1 MSGFATRAIHGPGG
15 AEAGLA
21 AGGTSVPLRP
31 PIHDTVAFGFA
42 NAAEIADAFA
52 GRRPLHSYSR
62 ISNPTVAE
70 LERRVQHLTGAAGV
84 VALASGM
91 AAIANL
97 FLTLG
102 SSGGNI
108 VASRFLFG
116 NTVSLLSHTL
126 APWGLASRFVDMTRP
141 EAVAAAIDPDTRAI
155 FLESITNPQLEVADL
170 AAISQMARQR
180 GVPLILDNT
189 ATTFYLCRGRELGV
203 DVEIISSTKYIS
215 GGGTSVG
222 GLIIDHGLF
231 DWSRSPRLA
240 DQAAK
245 FGPFALLATLRR
257 EVNRN
262 LGACLA
268 PHAAYLQTLGLET
281 LALRIER
288 SCATALTLARFLKER
303 PEVRAVHY
311 PGLAD
316 HPAHELATRQFGGRY
331 GGILTFDLADQ
342 EQCFACLDRLRLIQR
357 ATNINDNKSLA
368 LHPASTIFNEFSPP
382 AQAEMG
388 VRPTM
393 IRLSVG
399 LEEAE
404 DLQDDLAQALTGL

>member
-1 MSGFATRAIHGPGG
+1 MSGFATKALHGGG
-15 AEAGLA
+15 AGTPEAGGA
-21 AGGTSVPLRP
+21 STPLRTP
-31 PIHDTVAFGFA
+31 VHDTVAFSFA
-42 NAAEIADAFA
+42 GAAEIADAFA

-70 LERRVQHLTGAAGV
+70 LEGRVRDLTGSTGV

-97 FLTLG
+97 ILTLG
-102 SSGGNI
+102 GNGSNI

-116 NTVSLLSHTL
+116 NTVSLLTHTL
-126 APWGLASRFVDMTRP
+126 APWGLESRFVDMTRP
-141 EAVAAAIDPDTRAI
+141 AEVAAAIDAGTRAI

-170 AAISQMARQR
+170 AAISAVAKER

-189 ATTFYLCRGRELGV
+189 APTFYLCRGRELGV

-215 GGGTSVG
+215 GGGTAVG

-240 DQAAK
+240 SQAAK

-257 EVNRN
+257 EINRN

-268 PHAAYLQTLGLET
+268 PHAAYLHTLGLET
-281 LALRIER
+281 LNLRIER
-288 SCATALTLARFLKER
+288 SCATALELAGVLQER
-303 PEVRAVHY
+303 PEVQAVNY
-311 PGLAD
+311 PGLPQ
-316 HPAHELATRQFGGRY
+316 HPGHELAKRQFGGRY

-342 EQCFACLDRLRLIQR
+342 ARCFACIDRLRLIKR

-368 LHPASTIFNEFSPP
+368 LHPATTIFNEFSPR

-399 LEEAE
+399 LEDAA
-404 DLQDDLAQALTGL
+404 DLQDDLSQALAGL